1 MGGTRVAC
9 KSINQIRR
17 MDIEGLR
24 EEEALLYQMINV
36 EKAAG
41 IIHLEYQINVEKEL
55 KARGE
60 TPLTEQQ

>member
-1 MGGTRVAC
+1 MGGTRVAY
-9 KSINQIRR
+9 KSATQIGR
-17 MDIEGLR
+17 MSLDVLR
-24 EEEALLYQMINV
+24 EEEAKLYQMINV